1 VQPVAERDQNVRV
14 HKYRGTPQT
23 VIEMVKVA
31 NGDRGQKSFQLRERV
46 EEIIKSIRPKDYWS
60 EVLAVYYWT
69 CGPQF
74 RYTRDPLRVEQVKD
88 PLRMLWEIDHNGVAL
103 GDCDDLATF
112 ILACIGTIGAQGRIV
127 TVGFRPTNGRRGH
140 PAILKDPE
148 IRVMSE
154 GMARLPGPF
163 THVFCQARKP
173 GAGWVTLDPVAGPRT
188 ANMHKRVKQMRIYVP
203 D

>member
-1 VQPVAERDQNVRV
+1 MAVRDSSVKV

-23 VIEMVKVA
+23 VIEMVKAA
-31 NGDRGQKSFQLRERV
+31 NGDRGEKSFKLRERV
-46 EEIIKSIRPKDYWS
+46 EKIIQDLRPKDYWS
-60 EVLAVYYWT
+60 EVLAIYYWT

-74 RYTRDPLRVEQVKD
+74 RYTRDPRRVEQVKD
-88 PLRMLWEIDHNGVAL
+88 PLRMLWEIDTNGVTL
-103 GDCDDLATF
+103 VDCDEFTTF
-112 ILACIGTIGAQGRIV
+112 ILAGLGTIGAQGRIV
-127 TVGFRPTNGRRGH
+127 TVGFRPTNGKVGDPR
-140 PAILKDPE
+140 AMQDPE
-148 IRVMSE
+148 FRMMTQ

-188 ANMHKRVKQMRIYVP
+188 ANMHRRVKQMRIYVP